1 MLVGPIDF
9 SLTVTPA
16 EDEPDFAVATITA
29 VRTDGRPLDN
39 SHVFVQPADLVIDH
53 GAGSVSISLSRDEI
67 RQGLGRMAIRIKD
80 KSGQL
85 VADVALIASAEKDG
99 AVSARLGR
107 RTVV

>member
-9 SLTVTPA
+9 SLTVAPV
-16 EDEPDFAVATITA
+16 EDEPDFAVATIAA

-53 GAGSVSISLSRDEI
+53 GAGSVSVSLSRDEI

-80 KSGQL
+80 QSGQP
-85 VADVALIASAEKDG
+85 VADVTLVASAQKDG
-99 AVSARLGR
+99 AITARLER
-107 RTVV
+107 RTV